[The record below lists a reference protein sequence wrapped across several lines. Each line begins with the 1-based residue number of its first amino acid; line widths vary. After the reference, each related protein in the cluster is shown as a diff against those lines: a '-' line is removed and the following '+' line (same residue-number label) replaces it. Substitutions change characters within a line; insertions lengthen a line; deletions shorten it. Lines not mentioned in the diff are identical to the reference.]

1 MEEAVSMIY
10 DSVAEIIADHF
21 EIEKDELDTTTS
33 LVDDL
38 GADSLDSFDIMMAL
52 EDEFDIDIP
61 TEDAEDLRTISDI
74 VNYLEDRV

>member
-1 MEEAVSMIY
+1 MIY
-10 DSVAEIIADHF
+10 ESVAAIIADHF
-21 EIEKDELDTTTS
+21 EIETDELDMSTS

-38 GADSLDSFDIMMAL
+38 SADSLDSFEIMMAL

>member
-1 MEEAVSMIY
+1 MIY
-10 DSVAEIIADHF
+10 ESVAAIIADHF
-21 EIEKDELDTTTS
+21 EIETDELDMSTS

-38 GADSLDSFDIMMAL
+38 GADSLDSFEIMMAL

>member
-1 MEEAVSMIY
+1 MIY
-10 DSVAEIIADHF
+10 ESVAAIIADHF
-21 EIEKDELDTTTS
+21 EIETDELDMYTS

-38 GADSLDSFDIMMAL
+38 GADSLDSFEIMMAL